1 MRKKFNYIEELGK
14 VGYSVAMANQS
25 YLYPELLEEQRRR
38 RAGL

>member
-1 MRKKFNYIEELGK
+1 MRKQFRYIEELGR

-25 YLYPELLEEQRRR
+25 YLYPERLEERRRR